1 MAAHNG
7 MYHQMRLPDRLPW
20 PSIYLA
26 REQTDVLSKP
36 ELRGV
41 REYIDNLELREDDC
55 LPAWVPHRVV
65 AKSLGLGTDG
75 ITKATAWAAGTPYV
89 WATEFENV
97 HDLWTFTEPCITV
110 DSKAYPSAEAYY
122 QAQKPEPFDKDE
134 WNKVKVEVMYKA
146 IRAKVEA
153 APEVKELLLSTKNH
167 PLVSIKG
174 DAFWGVHPEKG
185 GQNMLGV
192 LWMRLRAELKAEE
205 YEANLAKALEATAS
219 GQKEAA
225 AAVDKFASAEALLRN
240 LKEARA

>member
-1 MAAHNG
+1 MAFRTGRPGLHIGLTHARARGRSMAAHNG

-146 IRAKVEA
+146 IRVTHLRTYWTQVATLSAQIIAVIVLLAIALIVFVQFIIPA
-153 APEVKELLLSTKNH
+153 A
-167 PLVSIKG
+167 
-174 DAFWGVHPEKG
+174 
-185 GQNMLGV
+185 
-192 LWMRLRAELKAEE
+192 
-205 YEANLAKALEATAS
+205 
-219 GQKEAA
+219 
-225 AAVDKFASAEALLRN
+225 
-240 LKEARA
+240 